1 MSANDTSGEPG
12 RRVVREAAPRPAAE
26 GRARSAAR
34 QLDDVLALPDH
45 LSDALWR
52 VGSARIEPF
61 DAPGGLVV
69 CGMGGS
75 AIGGDLAAVAFGN
88 RLSRPLTTESG
99 YELPFAML
107 PDRAVLCSSYSGDT
121 EETIACYEAA
131 ETLGARRIVATTG
144 GELARLAR
152 ADGVPVIGLP
162 AGLRPRAAVGYLFT
176 VAAEVAALTGA
187 APGIRTEIDS
197 AAPDLREASVALA
210 ARADELV
217 ESLRDSIPVIY
228 GADLT
233 APVALRWKTQINENA
248 KLPAFTATLPEA
260 DHNEI
265 EGWNPGEE
273 ASRMSA
279 ILLEDRDQHP
289 RVRQRFELTASLMEP
304 SAHFVTRI
312 ETEGESRTGRL
323 LWAVMLGDLLS
334 LRLADERGVDP
345 GPTALLDRLKE
356 SLGTP

>member
-1 MSANDTSGEPG
+1 MTGND
-12 RRVVREAAPRPAAE
+12 
-26 GRARSAAR
+26 RSNL
-34 QLDDVLALPDH
+34 LDDVLALPDH

-52 VGSARIEPF
+52 VESARIEPF

-88 RLSRPLTTESG
+88 RLSRPLTTERG

-131 ETLGARRIVATTG
+131 EALGARRIVATTG
-144 GELARLAR
+144 GRLAKAAR

-162 AGLRPRAAVGYLFT
+162 AGLQPRAAVGYLFT

-197 AAPDLREASVALA
+197 AGAHLREVAPALVERAEELA
-210 ARADELV
+210 AQLTGSV
-217 ESLRDSIPVIY
+217 PVIY

-233 APVALRWKTQINENA
+233 VPVALRWKTQVNENA
-248 KLPAFTATLPEA
+248 KLPAFTASLPEA

-265 EGWNPGEE
+265 EGWDGAPEVG
-273 ASRMSA
+273 RMSA
-279 ILLEDRDQHP
+279 IFLEDRDQHP
-289 RVRQRFELTASLMEP
+289 RVRQRFDVTAAMVEP
-304 SAHFVTRI
+304 AAHHVARI
-312 ETEGESRTGRL
+312 ETEGESRTERL

-334 LRLADERGVDP
+334 LQFAAARGVDP
-345 GPTALLDRLKE
+345 SKIEYIDRLKE
-356 SLGTP
+356 ELGHP

>member
-1 MSANDTSGEPG
+1 VSSNDRSNQ
-12 RRVVREAAPRPAAE
+12 E
-26 GRARSAAR
+26 G
-34 QLDDVLALPDH
+34 DVLALPDH

-52 VGSARIEPF
+52 VESARIQPF

-75 AIGGDLAAVAFGN
+75 AIGGDLAAVALGN
-88 RLSRPLTTESG
+88 RLSRPLTTERG

-131 ETLGARRIVATTG
+131 DALGARRIVATTG
-144 GELARLAR
+144 GQLAQAAR

-162 AGLRPRAAVGYLFT
+162 AGLQPRAAVGYLFT

-197 AAPDLREASVALA
+197 AGAHLREAGDVLVK
-210 ARADELV
+210 RADDLAKRV
-217 ESLRDSIPVIY
+217 SGSIPVIY

-233 APVALRWKTQINENA
+233 VPVALRWKTQINENS
-248 KLPAFTATLPEA
+248 KLPAFTAALPEA

-265 EGWNPGEE
+265 EGWDGTKE
-273 ASRMSA
+273 AGRMSA
-279 ILLEDRDQHP
+279 IFLEDRDQHP
-289 RVRQRFELTASLMEP
+289 RVRQRFEVTASMVEP
-304 SAHFVTRI
+304 AAHYVERI
-312 ETEGESRTGRL
+312 ETEGETRTERL

-334 LRLADERGVDP
+334 LRLAAERGVDP
-345 GPTALLDRLKE
+345 SPIAMIDRLKDE
-356 SLGTP
+356 LGRP

>member
-1 MSANDTSGEPG
+1 MTGND
-12 RRVVREAAPRPAAE
+12 
-26 GRARSAAR
+26 RSNM
-34 QLDDVLALPDH
+34 LDDVLALPDH

-52 VGSARIEPF
+52 VESARIEPF

-88 RLSRPLTTESG
+88 RLSRPLTTERG

-131 ETLGARRIVATTG
+131 EALGARRIVATTG
-144 GELARLAR
+144 GRLAKAAR

-162 AGLRPRAAVGYLFT
+162 AGLQPRAAVGYLFT

-197 AAPDLREASVALA
+197 AGAHLREVAPALVDRAEELA
-210 ARADELV
+210 AQLTGSV
-217 ESLRDSIPVIY
+217 PVIY

-233 APVALRWKTQINENA
+233 VPVALRWKTQVNENA
-248 KLPAFTATLPEA
+248 KLPAFTASLPEA

-265 EGWNPGEE
+265 EGWDGAPEVG
-273 ASRMSA
+273 RMSA
-279 ILLEDRDQHP
+279 IFLEDRDQHP
-289 RVRQRFELTASLMEP
+289 RVRQRFDVTAAMVEP
-304 SAHFVTRI
+304 AAHHVARI
-312 ETEGESRTGRL
+312 ETEGESRTERL

-334 LRLADERGVDP
+334 LQFAAARGVDP
-345 GPTALLDRLKE
+345 SKIEYIDRLKE
-356 SLGTP
+356 ELGHP